1 MLDNIIR
8 IREQHPEES
17 ADSFRKKTSN
27 TNQLSQLHQIIDS
40 THLHMNQMA
49 NNILGASES
58 GLENYDSAVINQQI
72 IRQLDATIASLETAY
87 TGKARS
93 FTVVLNEFELL
104 SVQFKSKL
112 DLDVQSGDYV
122 SSEASAGSESGNTGP
137 ERENQ
142 RMVYVRL
149 FHRNMINLLSPR
161 GALNWMRAVLE
172 SVKHSEKHGLAVY
185 AHEEEV
191 KRSLRGENYGY
202 LTVRIEDE
210 QDISDQRAPRH
221 DEQLDCPL
229 LTVAGIRNEDFVKL
243 TYADYDFPIR
253 KGVLYRPKSIMEQD

>member
-1 MLDNIIR
+1 MHTLDHIKNKDAVTTGDALLAIIAVCRKYTKVLDNIIR

-122 SSEASAGSESGNTGP
+122 SSEASAGSESGNTC
-137 ERENQ
+137 
-142 RMVYVRL
+142 
-149 FHRNMINLLSPR
+149 LLYTSPSPR
-161 GALNWMRAVLE
+161 D
-172 SVKHSEKHGLAVY
+172 
-185 AHEEEV
+185 
-191 KRSLRGENYGY
+191 RG
-202 LTVRIEDE
+202 
-210 QDISDQRAPRH
+210 
-221 DEQLDCPL
+221 
-229 LTVAGIRNEDFVKL
+229 
-243 TYADYDFPIR
+243 
-253 KGVLYRPKSIMEQD
+253 